1 MTQNNKTLSN
11 NTSKTVTPKNK
22 SITNNSSKTATP
34 KSNSRV
40 DKSRSRIE
48 TNEEDLESGELGH
61 AQPFGS
67 KNPVMIK
74 QRRQEIKSCHTFQ
87 KRAGGA

>member
-1 MTQNNKTLSN
+1 MTPNNKTLSN

-22 SITNNSSKTATP
+22 SITNKSSKTATP
-34 KSNSRV
+34 QSNSRI

-48 TNEEDLESGELGH
+48 TNEEDLESGELG
-61 AQPFGS
+61 QPQHFGS

-74 QRRQEIKSCHTFQ
+74 QRRQEIKSCHIFQ
-87 KRAGGA
+87 RI